1 MCKNFFKHLHTINK
15 HRRLV
20 RKYCFKC
27 GLIIRGLLHDLSK
40 YSREEFFPSCKYY
53 QGFRSPTTEERRNE
67 GYSKAWLH
75 HKGRNKHHP
84 EYWVD
89 FNQTTRKYEPVEM
102 PKEYLVECFCDRI
115 AASKVYLKEAYTD
128 ESPLKYHIE
137 KDDYLP
143 IHPTTK
149 KQLIFLLTMLK
160 EKGEIF
166 TFKYI
171 KQNFKK
177 NDFLKDIE

>member
-27 GLIIRGLLHDLSK
+27 GLIKRGLLHDLSK
-40 YSREEFFPSCKYY
+40 YSFEEFFPSCKYY
-53 QGFRSPTTEERRNE
+53 LGYKSPTVAERMNN
-67 GYSKAWLH
+67 GYSKIWLH
-75 HKGRNKHHP
+75 HKGRNKHQP

-89 FNQTTRKYEPVEM
+89 FNNDTKKYETVMM
-102 PKEYLVECFCDRI
+102 PKEYLIECFCDRI
-115 AASKVYLKEAYTD
+115 AASKVYLKEKYTD
-128 ESPLKYHIE
+128 SAPLEYHLN

-160 EKGEIF
+160 EKGEKE

-171 KQNFKK
+171 KNNYK
-177 NDFLKDIE
+177 NKDFLEL